1 MSLSLINWEPLYKL
15 DSSLW
20 HPVTSSRVQPPATTA
35 EALLH
40 LTGSLAFH
48 LILLMECP
56 FMLSLSNHLAIDLP
70 HFLFHLISPSITS
83 FSIPRSSLTTCP
95 KYLKAA
101 CATRDSNVRSGFMF
115 SSTRT
120 FVFLSIHDAPA
131 KKAKQWVKTQRTSQ
145 MYRALRIKEQMK
157 MLTYYL
163 ATWDTTSYQS
173 VNVCHD

>member
-15 DSSLW
+15 DSSPW

-56 FMLSLSNHLAIDLP
+56 FMLPLSNHLAIGLP
-70 HFLFHLISPSITS
+70 HLLFQLISPSITS

-101 CATRDSNVRSGFMF
+101 CATLDSSVHSGLMF
-115 SSTRT
+115 SSTHT
-120 FVFLSIHDAPA
+120 FVSLSIRDAPITHA

-145 MYRALRIKEQMK
+145 MYRALRIREQMK

-163 ATWDTTSYQS
+163 TR
-173 VNVCHD
+173 